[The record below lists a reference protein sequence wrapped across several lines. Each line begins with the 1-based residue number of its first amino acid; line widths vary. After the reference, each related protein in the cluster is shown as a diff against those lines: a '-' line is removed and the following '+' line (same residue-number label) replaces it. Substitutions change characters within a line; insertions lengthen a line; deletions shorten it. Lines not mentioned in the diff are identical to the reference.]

1 MAVASWSPPCTTPAT
16 APVRLQAQGCRH
28 GGTGPP
34 WLEERNAALVDLARR
49 RGALVADVQG
59 HFLGHGVHAGDPT
72 APDSRPANRDL
83 WYCGLIEPNAWG
95 AHHIRAAWWQAINDS
110 GWRPPR

>member
-1 MAVASWSPPCTTPAT
+1 MVTTVYDPSD
-16 APVRLQAQGCRH
+16 
-28 GGTGPP
+28 GTGEVAASGLPP
-34 WLEERNAALVDLARR
+34 WRDGPALVEELNAALVDLAQRH
-49 RGALVADVQG
+49 GALVADVHG

-72 APDSRPANRDL
+72 AADSRPANRTL